1 MTLKTVKTQKTEKE
15 LWEEYSRTG
24 NGRDELILKYRPL
37 IKYVVGRMAVTPP
50 QGLDF
55 EDILSFGVFGLMDAV
70 EKFDPEKG
78 FVFQTYAIPRIRGA
92 ILDELR
98 KCDWF
103 SRTGREKV
111 QKFNRAMEK
120 VLRDK
125 GETDDTL
132 IMSEMGVDAEEYY
145 EIQDLASRGYI
156 TSLDEATPLDDGE
169 ISPEANIPD
178 ERETAADRLD
188 DESDK
193 QMLLE
198 AIEELPE
205 RERQMLS
212 LYYYEGLT
220 LKEIGKVMGVSESRV
235 SQIHGKGLG
244 MLRAILRTKMNA

>member
-1 MTLKTVKTQKTEKE
+1 MTVSDEKT
-15 LWEEYSRTG
+15 LWNEYSRTG
-24 NGRDELILKYRPL
+24 KGRDKLILKYLPL
-37 IKYVVGRMAVTPP
+37 IKYVVSRMAVTPP

-70 EKFDPEKG
+70 EKFDPDKG

-103 SRTGREKV
+103 SRSGREKV
-111 QKFNRAMEK
+111 QKFNKAMEK

-125 GETDDTL
+125 GEMTDELVMT
-132 IMSEMGVDAEEYY
+132 EMGVDEDEYY

-156 TSLDEATPLDDGE
+156 TSLDEATPLEDGE

-178 ERETAADRLD
+178 ERETASERLD

-193 QMLLE
+193 QVLRE
-198 AIEELPE
+198 ALEELPE

-220 LKEIGKVMGVSESRV
+220 LKEIGQVMGVSESRV
-235 SQIHGKGLG
+235 SQIHGKGLS
-244 MLRAILRTKMNA
+244 MLRAILRSKM